1 MNGVGNESDD
11 YKVIYF
17 YWSTVAHF
25 YTAFFKFNT
34 TYSFSIAWYL
44 INLTATFFL
53 CQVVPF
59 LPQIIIIPLQWRYM
73 SLMEDMRR
81 ILFLT
86 IAFVCSQSELF
97 SPGKSKFR
105 GQMTWRPHKSICQR
119 LQTLLELQPTDL
131 HKGKRH
137 RMLQLKKCYTDGMM
151 IPLTLILTFTTKKAK
166 TVYSGI
172 TAADNSLVL
181 RPQIVLL
188 NEKEKF
194 QCKKEPL
201 RILFGAEVWTSTSY
215 SNTSLGGALVH
226 FSDCWTPV
234 NHLLNLVKQKKNQC
248 ARSPLP
254 SRVFLCIEYSL
265 PHYLIHSFLCSL
277 D

>member
-59 LPQIIIIPLQWRYM
+59 LLQIIIIPLQWRYT

-97 SPGKSKFR
+97 SSGKSKFR

-119 LQTLLELQPTDL
+119 LQTLLELQPTDH

-137 RMLQLKKCYTDGMM
+137 RMLQLKKCYTDGMI
-151 IPLTLILTFTTKKAK
+151 IPLILILTFTWLEVNQK
-166 TVYSGI
+166 SQ
-172 TAADNSLVL
+172 NSIRWTNCSWQLSCLEATNRV
-181 RPQIVLL
+181 
-188 NEKEKF
+188 
-194 QCKKEPL
+194 
-201 RILFGAEVWTSTSY
+201 AEWESEIPMQKRTSE
-215 SNTSLGGALVH
+215 N
-226 FSDCWTPV
+226 F
-234 NHLLNLVKQKKNQC
+234 
-248 ARSPLP
+248 
-254 SRVFLCIEYSL
+254 I
-265 PHYLIHSFLCSL
+265 
-277 D
+277 